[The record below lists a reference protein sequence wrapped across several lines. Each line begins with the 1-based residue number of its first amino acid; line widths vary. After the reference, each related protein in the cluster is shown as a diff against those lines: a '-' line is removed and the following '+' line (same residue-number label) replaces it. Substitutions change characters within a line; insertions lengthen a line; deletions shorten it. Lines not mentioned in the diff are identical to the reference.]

1 MTKEDVIN
9 ALYKE
14 YIKGYEIGWIDG
26 EGGWERLESNEQ
38 HYEEYRRW
46 FEDNWKE
53 IEKNYFK
60 KPIFKQ

>member
-14 YIKGYEIGWIDG
+14 YAKGYRDGWKDG
-26 EGGWERLESNEQ
+26 EGGWEYVESNKQ
-38 HYEEYRRW
+38 LYEAYCRW
-46 FEDNWKE
+46 CNDNWKE

-60 KPIFKQ
+60 KPKFK